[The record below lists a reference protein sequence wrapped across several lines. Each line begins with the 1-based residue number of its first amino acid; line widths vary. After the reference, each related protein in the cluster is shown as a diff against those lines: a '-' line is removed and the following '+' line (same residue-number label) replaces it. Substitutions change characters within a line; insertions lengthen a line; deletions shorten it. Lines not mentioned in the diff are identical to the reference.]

1 MKTKTE
7 NNQEEIQE
15 DTKGVKYID
24 TSKKFTPKTNS
35 HSIRDYPVKDVSN
48 LCDTL
53 KSYEEIFKILHK
65 DISLEFP
72 DLKLDFT
79 GNGYNYSMS
88 DVKKA
93 IALKDEACDEDIDNA
108 FIRGQKAERKRTLEI
123 IDKKISDFRSNPAI
137 ATYMVP
143 HLEELKKEVL
153 EK

>member
-1 MKTKTE
+1 MKTK
-7 NNQEEIQE
+7 NQGPRGVDTTLNVSERVGNTQPGLRNHPGTKTSDEEI
-15 DTKGVKYID
+15 
-24 TSKKFTPKTNS
+24 
-35 HSIRDYPVKDVSN
+35 
-48 LCDTL
+48 L
-53 KSYEEIFKILHK
+53 KILHK
-65 DISLEFP
+65 DILLEFP